1 MATTTPT
8 RSSSTSSAESRPTS
22 PVRPSMNHGEPWHDV
37 LPENI
42 ILRLC
47 YKALCLIA
55 VSKPSLDHW
64 RYLMERPM
72 KKEWIAH
79 KKMVVNRFENMN
91 ITAGLVLT
99 TTAVFVSTAPR
110 KSSLSCWKPTK
121 S

>member
-22 PVRPSMNHGEPWHDV
+22 PVRPSMNNGEPWHDV

-42 ILRLC
+42 ILCLC

-64 RYLMERPM
+64 RYLIERPI

-79 KKMVVNRFENMN
+79 KEMVVNRFENMN

-99 TTAVFVSTAPR
+99 TTAVFVSTTPR